1 MELQLFCGGIGSHD
15 EVVATWDVAFYKW
28 CMASPT
34 MNKVSVSKKWN
45 WIFMPHKYIQIC
57 YTILIDGFNPLEE
70 Y

>member
-1 MELQLFCGGIGSHD
+1 MELQLFCDGIGSHD

-34 MNKVSVSKKWN
+34 MNKLSVSKKWN
-45 WIFMPHKYIQIC
+45 WIFMPLKYA
-57 YTILIDGFNPLEE
+57 ILIDGFNPPEE